1 MNLPFNLMTLQLDFQ
16 NQDLLSLEDAIA
28 YEFFMESVGQIMN
41 SAHEKNADITEA
53 LVKLATASYMVAN
66 IFCEARSIN
75 SQQDNDSNT

>member
-1 MNLPFNLMTLQLDFQ
+1 MPLQLDLKEQ
-16 NQDLLSLEDAIA
+16 NLLSLEDAIA
-28 YEFFMESVGQIMN
+28 YEFFMESAAETMN
-41 SAHEKNADITEA
+41 SAHENDMDILEA

>member
-1 MNLPFNLMTLQLDFQ
+1 MTLQLDFK
-16 NQDLLSLEDAIA
+16 NQDLLSLKDAIA

-41 SAHEKNADITEA
+41 SVHEKDMDITKA

>member
-1 MNLPFNLMTLQLDFQ
+1 MNLPSNPMTLQLDFK
-16 NQDLLSLEDAIA
+16 NQDLLSLKDAIA

-41 SAHEKNADITEA
+41 SVHEKDMDITKA